1 MDLRKSTNL
10 TNIELNGNE
19 LTSFDISNIS
29 GLGWYKFD
37 NQYYTVEKG
46 KKIDLAKLPGF
57 DMSKIGEVTGGTR
70 SDGGYGSVVTLTD
83 KKTNTVSY
91 EYDVQNGWYQTFHIK
106 FENPDNL
113 ASIKK
118 QNVHSIKILIHT
130 MAKRR
135 NRL

>member
-1 MDLRKSTNL
+1 MRTLDCQKNRLKYLDLRKSTNL

-83 KKTNTVSY
+83 KK
-91 EYDVQNGWYQTFHIK
+91 QTRFLMNMM
-106 FENPDNL
+106 FR
-113 ASIKK
+113 
-118 QNVHSIKILIHT
+118 
-130 MAKRR
+130 MAGIRHFI
-135 NRL
+135 